1 MLLDFL
7 RENRADIAEAVEAG
21 LIDLEQGFNL
31 AMREISKGY
40 NEAINSTRRGYGT
53 AIKDVNQ
60 GYNEAI
66 KSSDRGYN
74 RAIAELNPLTGLQE
88 YNQARGLLEDPSSLA
103 ERPSYQFQ
111 FDQGIEAMQGAFSR
125 GSGGGLSGRGIQS
138 AQEFGQNLA
147 STALDAELNRLF
159 PFINT
164 AVQARANTA
173 NLEVGRGTDRAN
185 LQTGRATS
193 LSNLE
198 VGRGT
203 GLANLRTGRATSLSN
218 LEVGR
223 GTGLANLRTNRAA
236 NLANMQAGRGSAM
249 ANLTLGG
256 ATGQANVSGQYAPG
270 IAAGIQQQG
279 TIQANQAIQGA
290 NVQTGLYSNLAN
302 VGTQFMNTAATNPG
316 LFSSPASTP
325 QPYNP
330 WVTVQNPLGLTPG
343 QGL

>member
-1 MLLDFL
+1 MQLNFL

-21 LIDLEQGFNL
+21 RIDLNRGFNL

-40 NEAINSTRRGYGT
+40 NEAINSTRRGYGA

-60 GYNEAI
+60 GYNKAI

-173 NLEVGRGTDRAN
+173 
-185 LQTGRATS
+185 
-193 LSNLE
+193 
-198 VGRGT
+198 
-203 GLANLRTGRATSLSN
+203 N

>member
-1 MLLDFL
+1 MQLDFL

-21 LIDLEQGFNL
+21 RIDLNRGFNL
-31 AMREISKGY
+31 AMREIRKGY
-40 NEAINSTRRGYGT
+40 NKAINSTRRGYGA

-60 GYNEAI
+60 GYNKAI
-66 KSSDRGYN
+66 KFSDRGYN

-203 GLANLRTGRATSLSN
+203 GLANLRT
-218 LEVGR
+218 
-223 GTGLANLRTNRAA
+223 NRAA
-236 NLANMQAGRGSAM
+236 NLANMQVGRGSAM